1 MDKQTKQELKA
12 GLEQSAP
19 VVKNVLAFLIYL
31 RGARSQGGVS
41 PTINDA
47 RTAADKWMEH
57 LQDDITEG

>member
-1 MDKQTKQELKA
+1 MDKQTKQELIVGLKHA
-12 GLEQSAP
+12 GP
-19 VVKNVLAFLIYL
+19 IVKNVLAFLIYL